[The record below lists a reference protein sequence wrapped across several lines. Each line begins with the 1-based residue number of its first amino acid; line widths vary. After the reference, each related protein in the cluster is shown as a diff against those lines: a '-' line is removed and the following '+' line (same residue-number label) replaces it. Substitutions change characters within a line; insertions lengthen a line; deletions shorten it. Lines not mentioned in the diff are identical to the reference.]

1 MKKLP
6 AVLVIFMGLSACSQM
21 DMNLETAQETRNA
34 NRDAYRQEFGCT
46 FTDDHASYRN
56 CILNTYYASKPK
68 TYSTTTNKDGKSV
81 AIIKDE
87 TKKSYDEETNTY
99 KTERVIVIE
108 TEERLVQ
115 VPLPTPIPVVKTED
129 KETTVVAEKNLIE
142 PIVTTVEEKNLI
154 EPIVTTEEIAPVEP
168 KPEPTWWDT
177 YQEEKE
183 DVKPEEPVCPC
194 PDPNDPCPQCVD
206 K

>member
-6 AVLVIFMGLSACSQM
+6 AVLVVFMGLSACSQM

-87 TKKSYDEETNTY
+87 TKKSYNEETNTY

-129 KETTVVAEKNLIE
+129 KETTVV
-142 PIVTTVEEKNLI
+142 EEKNLI
-154 EPIVTTEEIAPVEP
+154 DPIVTTEEIAPVEP

-183 DVKPEEPVCPC
+183 DEKPEEPVCPC

>member
-6 AVLVIFMGLSACSQM
+6 FILAVFTALSGCSYM
-21 DMNLETAQETRNA
+21 DTNLESAQGTRDA
-34 NRDAYRQEFGCT
+34 KRDAYRQEFGCT

-56 CILNTYYASKPK
+56 CLLNTYYSSKPK

-108 TEERLVQ
+108 TEEHLVP
-115 VPLPTPIPVVKTED
+115 VPVSTTTPVVETKD
-129 KETTVVAEKNLIE
+129 KDTTVVEEKHLIE
-142 PIVTTVEEKNLI
+142 PVVA
-154 EPIVTTEEIAPVEP
+154 TEEIAPVEP
-168 KPEPTWWDT
+168 KPEKTWWDT

-183 DVKPEEPVCPC
+183 EVKTEEPVCPC